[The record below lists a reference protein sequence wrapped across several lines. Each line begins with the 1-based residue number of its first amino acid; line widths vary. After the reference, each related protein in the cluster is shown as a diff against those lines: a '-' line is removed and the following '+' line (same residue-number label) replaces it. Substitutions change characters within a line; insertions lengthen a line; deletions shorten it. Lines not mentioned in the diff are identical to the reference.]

1 MLSRIAQIFFMRM
14 KKVVIFLIIVT
25 NLSCKAQ
32 QILTLYTGTAP
43 LSLDVLDNETASN
56 SKSGSER
63 FFITSVTKPTLTVY
77 LPKKGNATGTAVII
91 CPGGGYNR
99 LSIED
104 GGYDAAKE
112 FAKAGIAAF
121 VLKYRTKRDSAYTD
135 FSKAPLLDLKQAT
148 DMVYNNA
155 KKWDIDTSLIGILG
169 FSAGGHLTAMAA
181 TTFETHKPAFTL
193 LAYPIISFLDSLTSK
208 TSGSRGNLLGKN
220 ISLEDKIKYSPELHI
235 TTTTPPAF
243 IIHAEDDKTSLVG
256 NSIAYYNGLIAN
268 NVAAKLIL
276 YRKGGHGFAMYNKVE
291 DKYWLPEALVWLTL
305 NGFYKK

>member
-1 MLSRIAQIFFMRM
+1 M
-14 KKVVIFLIIVT
+14 KIILILLTIVT
-25 NLSCKAQ
+25 AQFCKAQ
-32 QILTLYTGTAP
+32 QVLRLYTGTAP
-43 LSLDVLDNETASN
+43 LSLDVVDNETASN
-56 SKSGSER
+56 SKSGNER
-63 FFITSVTKPTLTVY
+63 FFITSVTNPTLTVY
-77 LPKKGNATGTAVII
+77 LPKKSNATGTAVII

-135 FSKAPLLDLKQAT
+135 FSKVPLLDLKQAT
-148 DMVYNNA
+148 DIVYNNA
-155 KKWDIDTSLIGILG
+155 KKWNIDTSLIGVLG
-169 FSAGGHLTAMAA
+169 FSAGGHLTTMAA
-181 TTFETHKPAFTL
+181 TTFETRKPAFTL

-220 ISLEDKIKYSPELHI
+220 ISLEDKIKYSPELYI
-235 TTTTPPAF
+235 TKCTPPAF

-268 NVAAKLIL
+268 NIAAKLIL
-276 YRKGGHGFAMYNKVE
+276 YKKGGHGFAMYNKAE